1 MSRTIITKNNIDF
14 FTNLNSEQLI
24 GQLCKES
31 GAKYHDYNHYIR
43 VHLNDSNYGLDFE
56 NISFPYKMNNEEC
69 IDTATKLRTLLDKS
83 EELFPKYKLYF
94 EKGSTS
100 KDLKEF
106 LVYYSDIFEKCG
118 GYECLG

>member
-1 MSRTIITKNNIDF
+1 MEIKKIENYKEHIELMELMFQPIRHAENKHAIMNDNGCITGLYF
-14 FTNLNSEQLI
+14 
-24 GQLCKES
+24 
-31 GAKYHDYNHYIR
+31 
-43 VHLNDSNYGLDFE
+43 SNEEYGYVP
-56 NISFPYKMNNEEC
+56 SHKMNNEEC